1 MTRVVE
7 TAVGRRLPAFSGDR
21 KVEILG
27 IAGAGKSTLAALLT
41 GDAGFE
47 KAPFIHTRR
56 PSHLVHVVRGT
67 PRLLPILIS
76 GLTRSPRISW
86 PEFKLLVY
94 VTRWRLLLGRRTA
107 PGAILLFDQGPVY
120 ALVRLRAEG
129 KPFTTRR
136 PFGRWSEEMLRS
148 WASELTTLVFLD
160 ASDPVLLSRINER
173 PQDHKAK
180 GEAAREG
187 LRFIARYRRTFEDV
201 IRKVE
206 ELGGPRVLRFDTSVA
221 TATQTAEKVKPLLE
235 ERHGR

>member
-47 KAPFIHTRR
+47 KAPFIHARR

-94 VTRWRLLLGRRTA
+94 VTRWRLFLGRRTA

-120 ALVRLRAEG
+120 ALVRLRAER

-136 PFGRWSEEMLRS
+136 AFERWSEEMLGS
-148 WASELTTLVFLD
+148 WVSELTTLVFLD
-160 ASDPVLLSRINER
+160 APDPVLWSRINER

-180 GEAAREG
+180 GEEAKAG

-201 IRKVE
+201 LRRVE
-206 ELGGPRVLRFDTSVA
+206 ELGGPQVLRFDTSVA
-221 TATQTAEKVKPLLE
+221 TPAQIAEKIKPLLE
-235 ERHGR
+235 DPA